1 MVNIELSDRLKLIK
15 HQIKIIQ
22 AKDDNDEVYQALGN
36 EVHSNQ
42 GTKMTSN
49 QDSKLKH
56 LYKVNALVHFRISS
70 LIMHHS

>member
-15 HQIKIIQ
+15 HQMKIIQ
-22 AKDDNDEVYQALGN
+22 AKDNNDEVDQTLGN

-42 GTKMTSN
+42 RTKMTSN

-56 LYKVNALVHFRISS
+56 QVKI
-70 LIMHHS
+70 LIA